1 MTSRKPYLIRAL
13 YDWIIDNACTPYVL
27 VNCAL
32 PDVQVPAQYVQDNK
46 IVLNISA
53 QAVYGLELSNTGI
66 RFSARFSGQ
75 SFNVDIPVAAVLAI
89 YAREN
94 GEGMMFT
101 DDDKGG
107 DPEPPSPEKPKRPSL
122 KVIK

>member
-27 VNCAL
+27 VNCEL
-32 PDVQVPAQYVQDNK
+32 PDVQVPSQYVQDGK
-46 IVLNISA
+46 IVLNIST
-53 QAVYGLELSNTGI
+53 QAVQGLELSNAGI

-75 SFNVDIPVAAVLAI
+75 AFNVDIPVAAVLAI

-101 DDDKGG
+101 DDDQGG
-107 DPEPPSPEKPKRPSL
+107 TPEPPSPEKPRRPSL
-122 KVIK
+122 KVVK

>member
-32 PDVQVPAQYVQDNK
+32 PDVQVPSQYVQDNK

-101 DDDKGG
+101 DEDKG
-107 DPEPPSPEKPKRPSL
+107 DNPEPPTPEKPKRPAL